1 MGLDFSYMLYFKKD
15 RLWDALDAVS
25 AMARPHQPPTL
36 VRFPDHELSI
46 PLATWS
52 SNHGVLQ
59 SDAPELD
66 FSTVLYFEEDEAI
79 LEYLLAL
86 GDEASD
92 RSPPDS
98 FEPKRIPIGYI
109 YLTIYTDLSARHP
122 EGNPSNLV
130 LFNFGTTGTRMSLL
144 FDESTSI
151 RKAFIRLLERV
162 PGVCGVFNREMDGV
176 LFWINGRKVSEEIGD
191 PYMLPEEIE

>member
-1 MGLDFSYMLYFKKD
+1 
-15 RLWDALDAVS
+15 
-25 AMARPHQPPTL
+25 
-36 VRFPDHELSI
+36 
-46 PLATWS
+46 
-52 SNHGVLQ
+52 
-59 SDAPELD
+59 
-66 FSTVLYFEEDEAI
+66 
-79 LEYLLAL
+79 LEYLRVL

-98 FEPKRIPIGYI
+98 SETKRIPIGYI
-109 YLTIYTDLSARHP
+109 YLTIYTDLSKLHP

-151 RKAFIRLLERV
+151 RKAFVGLLEQV